1 MHIMIAFSAGMMI
14 TIIGLVLTFAYLL
27 TSGHLHAADPSR
39 VMAYL
44 IAPAIG
50 ALVALTGSALALRAW
65 FKSRNLSH
73 AAGAKDSRLPM
84 TYRLLTAQ
92 SISRLRIYD

>member
-1 MHIMIAFSAGMMI
+1 MKTPPDKSRKSCHLKLAMHLMFAFSAGMMI
-14 TIIGLVLTFAYLL
+14 TIVGLVLTFAYLL

-50 ALVALTGSALALRAW
+50 ALVALTGSVLALRAW
-65 FKSRNLSH
+65 FKSRN
-73 AAGAKDSRLPM
+73 
-84 TYRLLTAQ
+84 
-92 SISRLRIYD
+92 

>member
-1 MHIMIAFSAGMMI
+1 LKPPSEKSRKSCHLKLAMHIMIAFSAGMMI

-65 FKSRNLSH
+65 FKSRN
-73 AAGAKDSRLPM
+73 
-84 TYRLLTAQ
+84 
-92 SISRLRIYD
+92 